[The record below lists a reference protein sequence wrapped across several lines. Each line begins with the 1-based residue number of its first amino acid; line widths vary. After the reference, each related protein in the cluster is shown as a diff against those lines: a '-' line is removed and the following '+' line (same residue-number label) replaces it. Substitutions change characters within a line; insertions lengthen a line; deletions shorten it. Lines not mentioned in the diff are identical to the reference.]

1 MATTSV
7 RRVALLATIAVMLIA
22 CAAYGA
28 GRLERDSAVKA
39 AQRMQQSQDLLTAM
53 LDEETGARGYFE
65 TGRRAFLA
73 PWYRAEAGFAS
84 TVAASR
90 RLDAGDPELGGN
102 LDVQVARADAWH
114 AAVSAEIERQLAAG
128 HRPPLGQ
135 ALADKSLF
143 DRFRGAN
150 AAYLMRLVDRRDSSL
165 ATANWLAAG
174 LIGVLTVVLVLI
186 AVLAAR
192 QSANRAGARAGRQR
206 ELRELLQVSASQT
219 ESQRLLIRHVERIV
233 PGSAAAVLDRKE
245 TDDRL
250 EAVVGGEAAAGPLQS
265 VQIEHLR
272 RRSCMAVRLSR
283 TYERHSGADPL
294 LECEVC
300 GRLPGEVTCEPL
312 LVGGRVIGSVLVAH
326 EKRIRADERAQ
337 LRESVVQ
344 AAPILANQRNL
355 ELAEWRA
362 ASDALTGLPNRRAA
376 DETIRRLTAHAG
388 RTLSPLGV
396 LLLDLDRFKQVND
409 RHGHEHGDQ
418 ALAIVGQVLTASIR
432 ASDFAARYGGEEFLI
447 LLPDTDRGG
456 AVEVAEKIRQ
466 AIEHAEMPV
475 IGGLTGSLGVAA
487 LPEDALDPDQ
497 LIRKADRALYAAK
510 ARGRNRV
517 EAAQPS
523 GAEGLR
529 GDGDDLLGGPGGTLG
544 ES

>member
-1 MATTSV
+1 MASMSV
-7 RRVALLATIAVMLIA
+7 RRVTLLATIAVALIA

-28 GRLERDSAVKA
+28 GQLERDSAVTS

-73 PWYRAEAGFAS
+73 PWYRGETKFAGAV
-84 TVAASR
+84 TGSR
-90 RLDAGDPELGGN
+90 RLDAGDPQLGGN
-102 LDVQVARADAWH
+102 LDVQVAVADAWH
-114 AAVSAEIERQLAAG
+114 AAVSTEIERQLAG
-128 HRPPLGQ
+128 GGRPRVDQ

-143 DRFRGAN
+143 DRFRGTN

-174 LIGVLTVVLVLI
+174 LIGVLTIVLMLI
-186 AVLAAR
+186 AVLAVRRGA
-192 QSANRAGARAGRQR
+192 SRAGARAGRQR
-206 ELRELLQVSASQT
+206 ELRELLQVSASQS
-219 ESQRLLIRHVERIV
+219 ESQKLLIRHVERIV
-233 PGSAAAVLDRKE
+233 PGSAAAVFDRKE

-250 EAVVGGEAAAGPLQS
+250 EAVVGGDAAAGPLQG

-283 TYERHSGADPL
+283 TYERRPGADPL

-300 GRLPGEVTCEPL
+300 GRLAGEVACEPL

-326 EKRIRADERAQ
+326 EKRVKADQRAQ
-337 LRESVVQ
+337 VRESVVQ

-396 LLLDLDRFKQVND
+396 LLLDLDRFKQIND

-432 ASDFAARYGGEEFLI
+432 ASDFAARYGGEEFLV
-447 LLPDTDRGG
+447 LLPDTDRKG
-456 AVEVAEKIRQ
+456 AVEVAEKIRH
-466 AIEHAEMPV
+466 AIEHAKMPV
-475 IGGLTGSLGVAA
+475 IGVLTGSLGVAS
-487 LPEDALDPDQ
+487 LPEDAVDPDQ

-510 ARGRNRV
+510 AHGRNRV
-517 EAAQPS
+517 EPAQPS

-529 GDGDDLLGGPGGTLG
+529 SDEDDLLGGPGGALG
-544 ES
+544 KS